1 MADFSVDIIMARNI
15 IDRAGQLQADSGFIR
30 LGRYRGK
37 GHAYQGDDMKRMIL
51 IYFTV
56 LIGWSQLWA
65 ADMTPLL
72 LAAAAQ
78 GDESMVQQILAQ
90 GGDANAKN
98 GAGRPALVMAAFN
111 GNVRTVRALL
121 AAGAD
126 VNAVDGAGASAVM
139 EAAAFGHEEA
149 VRTLIEAG
157 ADLNLKNKA
166 GTTAVQRAEKG
177 KHQDV
182 LKLLQDAGAS

>member
-1 MADFSVDIIMARNI
+1 MDRNI
-15 IDRAGQLQADSGFIR
+15 IGRVGQLQVYSGFSNFC
-30 LGRYRGK
+30 RYIGK
-37 GHAYQGDDMKRMIL
+37 GYSFQGDNMKSIL
-51 IYFTV
+51 
-56 LIGWSQLWA
+56 LISLMLFVSGQPLWA
-65 ADMTPLL
+65 ADMSPLL
-72 LAAAAQ
+72 LSAATD
-78 GDESMVQQILAQ
+78 GDVVMVQKVLAQ

-111 GNVRTVRALL
+111 GNTHTVKALL

-139 EAAAFGHEEA
+139 EAAAFGHGDA
-149 VRTLIEAG
+149 VKALIQAG

-166 GTTAVQRAEKG
+166 GVSAVQRAEKG
-177 KHQDV
+177 KHQGV

>member
-1 MADFSVDIIMARNI
+1 MSQNI
-15 IDRAGQLQADSGFIR
+15 IGRVDQLQVNSGFCDF
-30 LGRYRGK
+30 GRYMWK
-37 GHAYQGDDMKRMIL
+37 ECYLLGDYMKPIFLNFCALLMAC
-51 IYFTV
+51 
-56 LIGWSQLWA
+56 SPLWA
-65 ADMTPLL
+65 ADMSPLL
-72 LAAAAQ
+72 LAAATD
-78 GDESMVQQILAQ
+78 GDVVMVQKVLAQ

-111 GNVRTVRALL
+111 GNTHTVKALL

-139 EAAAFGHEEA
+139 EAAAFGHGDA
-149 VRTLIEAG
+149 VKALIQAG

-166 GTTAVQRAEKG
+166 GVSAVQRAEKG